1 MPTYNKLIRD
11 RIPQIIEK
19 SGKNYRTETL
29 DAERFE
35 QELRLKLKEEMNEVL
50 NANSREEILGELADL
65 VEVIHALGDLYQLSP
80 EEIEAQRRLKFEE
93 RGGFEKRIYLVDVED

>member
-29 DAERFE
+29 DAERYE
-35 QELRLKLKEEMNEVL
+35 RELRLKLQEEMNEVL
-50 NANSREEILGELADL
+50 NANSRDETLGELADL
-65 VEVIHALGDLYQLSP
+65 VEVIHAFGDLYQLSP
-80 EEIEAQRRLKFEE
+80 EEIEAQRKLKFEK